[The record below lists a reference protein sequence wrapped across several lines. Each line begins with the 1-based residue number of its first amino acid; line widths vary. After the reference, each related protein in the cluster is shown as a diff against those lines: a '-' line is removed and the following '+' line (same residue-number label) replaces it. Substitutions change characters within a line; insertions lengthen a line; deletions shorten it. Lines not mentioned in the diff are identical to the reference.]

1 MRPTNVVQLKKR
13 ADKMDRLIEASIRV
27 LEKQSTDN
35 LQDLRAA
42 LADIL
47 EEGNREKRKDTA
59 STG

>member
-1 MRPTNVVQLKKR
+1 MNVVQLKKR
-13 ADKMDRLIEASIRV
+13 ADKMDRLIESSIRV